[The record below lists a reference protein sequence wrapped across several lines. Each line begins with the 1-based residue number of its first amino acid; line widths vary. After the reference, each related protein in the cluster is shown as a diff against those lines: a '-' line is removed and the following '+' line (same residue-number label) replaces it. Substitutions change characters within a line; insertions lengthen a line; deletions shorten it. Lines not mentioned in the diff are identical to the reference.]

1 MDVADVRTGRRPP
14 QASVVPQPPDT
25 PRHRR
30 RRLIGAAIAAAVLVG
45 VALRFWT
52 TSDLWLDEALTV
64 NIARLPLGDIAGAL
78 RHDGAP
84 PLYYFL
90 LHGWIQL
97 FGEGD
102 LAVRSLSAV
111 LGVATLPVMWV
122 AARRLGGRA
131 VAWTAVVFLATSPFA
146 IRYGTEA
153 RMYSLVTLLTLLGYL
168 ALVTVLESPTPWRL
182 VGLAAVTGALLLT
195 HYWAFYLGI
204 ATAGPLLFLARRG
217 RKAHSARLALL
228 AMAAG
233 SLLFAPWVPTF
244 LSQVRHTGTPWA
256 EPATFQAM
264 VNAISEFA
272 GGVGDAGRGLA
283 VLILVV
289 AGLAVFGRPIDGR
302 RIELDLRTQPR
313 GRGLAFVIGATL
325 IIAIAVGLVSG
336 SGYAPRYAAVVFG
349 LFILLIALGTTVF
362 VDPRVRYGVV
372 AVGVGLGLAAGVGN
386 VTKQRTQAGDV
397 AAAIRAQ
404 ARPGDVVGYCPDQL
418 GPGVSRLLPGTYV
431 QLTYPRAESPAI
443 VDWVDYAKR
452 VKAADPIAFAN
463 LLDAKAGPGH
473 GIFLVW
479 SGVYRT
485 HIGVCE
491 QIVVRLSALRPATR
505 VVEARPDKFFE
516 NAELHRFQP
525 R

>member
-1 MDVADVRTGRRPP
+1 MDVADVRTGRRP
-14 QASVVPQPPDT
+14 QAPVVPHAPDA
-25 PRHRR
+25 PRHPRR
-30 RRLIGAAIAAAVLVG
+30 RPLIVAAVATAILLG
-45 VALRFWT
+45 VALRFVT

-84 PLYYFL
+84 PLYYYL

-102 LAVRSLSAV
+102 FAVRSLSAV
-111 LGVATLPVMWV
+111 FGVATLPVMWV
-122 AARRLGGRA
+122 AARRVGGRA

-153 RMYSLVTLLTLLGYL
+153 RMYTLVTLLTVVGYL
-168 ALVTVLESPTPWRL
+168 ALVAVLESPRVWRL
-182 VGLAAVTGALLLT
+182 IGLAAVTGALLLT
-195 HYWAFYLGI
+195 HYWALYLVV
-204 ATAGPLLFLARRG
+204 ATAVPLLVLARRG
-217 RKAHSARLALL
+217 QQAHNARLALL
-228 AMAAG
+228 AMVAG
-233 SLLFAPWVPTF
+233 SLLFAPWLPTF
-244 LSQVRHTGTPWA
+244 LSQARHTGTPWA

-264 VNAISEFA
+264 VNAVGEFA

-283 VLILVV
+283 VLILAV

-313 GRGLAFVIGATL
+313 GRGLAFVVGATL

-336 SGYAPRYAAVVFG
+336 SGYASRYTAVVFG

-362 VDPRVRYGVV
+362 ADSRVRYGVV
-372 AVGVGLGLAAGVGN
+372 AVGIVLGLAAGVGN

-397 AAAIRAQ
+397 AASIRAQ
-404 ARPGDVVGYCPDQL
+404 ARSGDVIGYCPDQL
-418 GPGVSRLLPGTYV
+418 GPGVSRLLADTYV
-431 QLTYPRAESPAI
+431 QLTYPRAGSPAI
-443 VDWVDYAKR
+443 VDWVDYEER

-463 LLDAKAGPGH
+463 RLDARAGPSH

-479 SGVYRT
+479 SGAYRT

-505 VVEARPDKFFE
+505 VVEARPSKFYE
-516 NAELHRFQP
+516 NAELYRFQP